1 MEDSSQSSV
10 ASVPNVIDA
19 GPEDTG
25 RVHADPNAFPVQ
37 EIAQK
42 DPDDPM
48 GVDDQGKMN
57 PGGWAP
63 KIFPRSGP
71 AFGALVVRRKQ
82 IFVAFM
88 VIQAQTVYHGY

>member
-25 RVHADPNAFPVQ
+25 RVHADPNAVPVQ
-37 EIAQK
+37 EIAQE

-48 GVDDQGKMN
+48 GVDDHKE
-57 PGGWAP
+57 
-63 KIFPRSGP
+63 K
-71 AFGALVVRRKQ
+71 
-82 IFVAFM
+82 
-88 VIQAQTVYHGY
+88 